1 MNLALE
7 MVVFY
12 TLSET
17 PFLANPQHVEIT
29 LKTAFHPFGT
39 IFANL
44 HGHGFVEFL
53 FVKYD

>member
-1 MNLALE
+1 MKLALK
-7 MVVFY
+7 MVFSY
-12 TLSET
+12 TLSEMPSIAT
-17 PFLANPQHVEIT
+17 LQYVEIT
-29 LKTAFHPFGT
+29 LKNPFHPFGT